1 MGHISIIMSV
11 RVCHC
16 VRVPQ
21 WVTSVS
27 VRVCHD
33 SCASAPMG
41 HISIIMSVRVC
52 HCVRVPQWVTS
63 V

>member
-1 MGHISIIMSV
+1 MGHISIIM
-11 RVCHC
+11 
-16 VRVPQ
+16 
-21 WVTSVS
+21 S

-52 HCVRVPQWVTS
+52 QHVRVPQWVTS